1 MRMKETDGLTHRKLY
16 SVEDAARL
24 LSISPWTLRKWI
36 ANGGVPVTRIG
47 RRVLLLAESLD
58 RLQRQGLPSL
68 GSARQSEGSFPDNA
82 MRVLRIGD
90 MSLADD
96 EVLIAY
102 VDEDKKW

>member
-1 MRMKETDGLTHRKLY
+1 MKEPDSLTNRKLY

-47 RRVLLLAESLD
+47 RRVLLAVESVE
-58 RLQRQGLPSL
+58 RLQRNGLPSL
-68 GSARQSEGSFPDNA
+68 GRAGRGDVSTYPDNA

-90 MSLADD
+90 MALAED
-96 EVLIAY
+96 EQLIVY
-102 VDEDKKW
+102 VDQDKKL